1 MGRCFGDL
9 IPHDRPSPASGRGSI
24 RIQEARRIW
33 LNLDLIRK
41 PYACLEYVFVHEMVH
56 LLERNHTR
64 RFHGLMDRF
73 LPDWL
78 TRRDSFNQT
87 PLPPED

>member
-1 MGRCFGDL
+1 
-9 IPHDRPSPASGRGSI
+9 
-24 RIQEARRIW
+24 
-33 LNLDLIRK
+33 LIRK

-73 LPDWL
+73 LPDWR
-78 TRRDSFNQT
+78 TRRDSLNQT